1 MKAKKAVQ
9 KSYPQARC
17 NFSAVTGTY
26 CVSSGTKRHAVI
38 GSGKTSLDAW
48 RSALNWIE
56 GGEKAPPAVVMKE
69 YGTMDDKR
77 KTLPQLKAEYDTH
90 RRMLNRTFSHIGTGD
105 LYSLIGIAFD
115 EATNEAKA
123 VYCVASTP
131 WLKFVR
137 PMDEFV
143 DKFKD
148 LGDLR

>member
-1 MKAKKAVQ
+1 MKSKKAVREQ
-9 KSYPQARC
+9 FPKSLCTFNEKR
-17 NFSAVTGTY
+17 GTY
-26 CVSSGTKRHAVI
+26 IVASGTKSPAI
-38 GSGKTSLDAW
+38 LGSGKTSIDAW
-48 RSALNWIE
+48 ADALNYITGPME
-56 GGEKAPPAVVMKE
+56 SPPKIVSKE
-69 YGTMDDKR
+69 YGTMEDKR